1 MFEKFQEYMYY
12 LLTAPLKKIVK
23 ISNQFYIL
31 CKVFGKIFD
40 RTLQDIYLVREQ
52 SMVISALPIFLTEHG
67 KDRDMP
73 QLNGED
79 AEAYRTRLCM
89 RGIIAEKAGTD
100 AGILLALK
108 ALGYEKS
115 TIEPYYYY
123 DQDRW
128 AEFIIYLKGSNPTIT
143 DINIINNEV
152 LKVKA
157 ARSKPVY
164 ESEDYNEIQI
174 QSSFSAGLNPYPL
187 CGNTLCGTYPQ

>member
-1 MFEKFQEYMYY
+1 
-12 LLTAPLKKIVK
+12 
-23 ISNQFYIL
+23 
-31 CKVFGKIFD
+31 
-40 RTLQDIYLVREQ
+40 
-52 SMVISALPIFLTEHG
+52 
-67 KDRDMP
+67 
-73 QLNGED
+73 
-79 AEAYRTRLCM
+79 M

-152 LKVKA
+152 LKIKA

-164 ESEDYNEIQI
+164 ESEDYNEIRFE
-174 QSSFSAGLNPYPL
+174 SSFRAGLCLYPL
-187 CGNTLCGTYPQ
+187 CGNVYCGTSSTGFAGVYHPYHIYF